1 MNATL
6 AGFDRG
12 RLRLP
17 TRHPDRQTT
26 RSTES
31 HLSIALCA
39 PPTVMDTY
47 PSEFISHL
55 HPLLFAAGLGPAVPA
70 TATSP
75 TDPPGPSAAAAP
87 PTNGVA
93 GSTAPSVASPSLAN
107 GDEASTT
114 SSDPFVR
121 LVASLR
127 KAFQARKGWG
137 IWDNTRGAHHDFH
150 AVLVDKNVR
159 FPPIKARPVS
169 VPPGTPIPP
178 LHSPISPLS
187 PSSPLFPDGI
197 MAPIWLRKHREM
209 IPAVF
214 ILVLRIHEYDHTQDA
229 GPLDAAKAKDDEE
242 RHHDTDLVK
251 EILDRKRLTSE
262 RGIKLAVV
270 LLCSRRLLD
279 DPALD
284 QRLSLIR
291 RQSGLDS
298 RASLFVI
305 SPVPQAEVTNFVQSL
320 REELFPAA
328 LDYYREHGR
337 RVRRKRARQ
346 MPKGG
351 LSDKGWNVRYD
362 YKMAF
367 FSEMRGETEVALK
380 HYEDCYNTLIGM
392 FANSTLLPPRTKRW
406 AEAKVLADCTSVKVA
421 KMHMYLSEP
430 SLAVAQLNR
439 HVATFRELSNTWG
452 IGDKT
457 FEFWSWQSKQYRL
470 FGDLVAIGIRNGFSL
485 PILRPVASSRVL
497 PPGAPPP
504 PTSVMMPSN
513 ALQHP
518 GHYFFLAAGCA
529 IERWERFKAVKA
541 AYEAARDAGAVAP
554 IPEGGKRPP
563 PLAMGPALTHESK
576 VDHADII
583 IEVRT
588 ILASFIEICS
598 LTNVTSRSCVQLY
611 TKAYEFFKAHR
622 TKNMTFYV
630 ASQIALTHYE
640 AGNHEMALK
649 FNDRIAKN
657 YRKDRWSGVLDS
669 ILQLS
674 LESAQRIGD
683 WESAIRCCLE
693 LMAPSQFLGGQPR
706 IDIICVL
713 SFCIF
718 PTASHITVDE
728 RDRYSALALEMMQ
741 TRAPASPGKSAL
753 IFRPTDSAPLCKSN
767 SHRCCLDLADHPP
780 TFSVYCRLAFWRA
793 SVDIRDAA
801 PFQLVLEAPTSSR
814 SSAFI
819 FSELVINFTGG
830 VGPIIVSHSGVE
842 TPSKSSTEVIRLLDK
857 GDARLEADLCWRDG
871 STKTFEGVVTA
882 NESCELTVSDV
893 ILKTK
898 IGEWDLSF
906 ALQPEVPPTTSA
918 EWFLNSTQRV
928 SLSHLQSGV
937 CSVSARKLRLDFS
950 IEHPSPA
957 YVGEVYPVH
966 IEFVNEDEFDID
978 VYLDILL
985 QPGEDESPNRILVD
999 EEWSLSFIK
1008 GISLG
1013 TITPKTRLRKT
1024 MHLECVGAAGD
1035 RLLDLSVRSIA
1046 SSLKTAPVAEVP
1058 SAPDNGIIEPAPP
1071 SNNFTELLRSIIIPA
1086 VDPLRSAFQVM
1097 VHQKR
1102 KALKP
1107 LLDLAPP
1114 SEWDAASDVTVV
1126 GTIHAAGPW
1135 DLEMTSLKLVSERT
1149 GGVRVVHSSLTHL
1162 DKNVLLD
1169 WNASDLF
1176 NCLFQL
1182 EVASSHAPHAS
1193 SAPFIEAYWRRRRS
1207 AAAVSRT
1214 LLPLPPLE
1222 PVMLEPAVTLSL
1234 PATLRIHELTKMR
1247 YKFSNP
1253 TNRVTTLSFT
1263 VEGAEPGTFT
1273 FAGPRK
1279 YPSFVL
1285 APDEERTL
1293 DMVVVPLVVGLCAL
1307 PRMRVFHHER
1317 VPLAPEDQ
1325 SNEREAHLD
1334 PSAPEESARRA
1345 RELKVVAETAVHE
1358 MKDPAQVL
1366 MEEDLRAARGGDRL
1380 DDAIGNPPHPPFV
1393 VMVLPR

>member
-1 MNATL
+1 
-6 AGFDRG
+6 
-12 RLRLP
+12 
-17 TRHPDRQTT
+17 
-26 RSTES
+26 
-31 HLSIALCA
+31 
-39 PPTVMDTY
+39 MDTY

-127 KAFQARKGWG
+127 KAFQVRKGWS

-229 GPLDAAKAKDDEE
+229 DPLDAAKAKDDEE

-485 PILRPVASSRVL
+485 PILRPVPSSRVL

-518 GHYFFLAAGCA
+518 GYYFFLAAGCA

-583 IEVRT
+583 IE
-588 ILASFIEICS
+588 
-598 LTNVTSRSCVQLY
+598 LY

-640 AGNHEMALK
+640 AGNHEMVLK

-693 LMAPSQFLGGQPR
+693 LMAP
-706 IDIICVL
+706 
-713 SFCIF
+713 
-718 PTASHITVDE
+718 TSHITVDE

-753 IFRPTDSAPLCKSN
+753 SFRPTDSAPL
-767 SHRCCLDLADHPP
+767 
-780 TFSVYCRLAFWRA
+780 FYCRLAFWRA

-950 IEHPSPA
+950 IEHLSPA

-1086 VDPLRSAFQVM
+1086 VYPLRSAFQVM

-1293 DMVVVPLVVGLCAL
+1293 DMVVVPLVVGPCAL

-1380 DDAIGNPPHPPFV
+1380 DDAIGNPPHSPFV

>member
-1 MNATL
+1 MARSSTGL
-6 AGFDRG
+6 ALCFGEAY
-12 RLRLP
+12 P
-17 TRHPDRQTT
+17 TSTSVDGSCRCAIETAQTT
-26 RSTES
+26 RSIGLF
-31 HLSIALCA
+31 LSINL
-39 PPTVMDTY
+39 VVLLRVSGRNLSLDTY
-47 PSEFISHL
+47 PSEFISHV
-55 HPLLFAAGLGPAVPA
+55 HPLLFAAGLEPAVPV
-70 TATSP
+70 T
-75 TDPPGPSAAAAP
+75 P
-87 PTNGVA
+87 PTNPSGPS
-93 GSTAPSVASPSLAN
+93 STAPPSTNGVGSPAAPQVASSSLTN
-107 GDEASTT
+107 GDEASST
-114 SSDPFVR
+114 SSDPFVT
-121 LVASLR
+121 LVAALR
-127 KAFQARKGWG
+127 RAFQARKGWG

-150 AVLVDKNVR
+150 VVLVDKNVR

-169 VPPGTPIPP
+169 VPPGTPSPP

-197 MAPIWLRKHREM
+197 MAPIWIRKHREM

-214 ILVLRIHEYDHTQDA
+214 VLVLRIHEYDDAQGA
-229 GPLDAAKAKDDEE
+229 GPLDAAKAKEDEE
-242 RHHDTDLVK
+242 RHHDSELVK

-380 HYEDCYNTLIGM
+380 HYEDCYTTLIVM

-406 AEAKVLADCTSVKVA
+406 AEAKVLADCLSVKVA
-421 KMHMYLSEP
+421 KMHMYLNEP

-439 HVATFRELSNTWG
+439 HVTTFRDLSNTWG

-470 FGDLVAIGIRNGFSL
+470 FGDLVAIGIRNGFRL
-485 PILRPVASSRVL
+485 PLLRPVPSTRVL

-504 PTSVMMPSN
+504 PVSVTMPSN
-513 ALQHP
+513 TLQHP

-529 IERWERFKAVKA
+529 IERRERFKAVKA
-541 AYEAARDAGAVAP
+541 AYEAARDAAAAVAP

-563 PLAMGPALTHESK
+563 PLGMGPALTHEAK
-576 VDHADII
+576 VDHAEII
-583 IEVRT
+583 IE
-588 ILASFIEICS
+588 
-598 LTNVTSRSCVQLY
+598 LY
-611 TKAYEFFKAHR
+611 TQAYEFFKAHKA
-622 TKNMTFYV
+622 KNMTFYV

-674 LESAQRIGD
+674 LDSAQRKGD

-693 LMAPSQFLGGQPR
+693 LMAP
-706 IDIICVL
+706 
-713 SFCIF
+713 
-718 PTASHITVDE
+718 TSHITVNE
-728 RDRYSALALEMMQ
+728 RARYSSLALQLMQ
-741 TRAPASPGKSAL
+741 THAPASPDKSTINFGPAE
-753 IFRPTDSAPLCKSN
+753 SAPLFN
-767 SHRCCLDLADHPP
+767 
-780 TFSVYCRLAFWRA
+780 CRLAFWRA
-793 SVDIRDAA
+793 SIDIGDAA
-801 PFQLVLEAPTSSR
+801 PYQLVLEAPPVSR
-814 SSAFI
+814 TSAFI

-830 VGPIIVSHSGVE
+830 VAPIVVSHSTVE
-842 TPSKSSTEVIRLLDK
+842 TPSETPAEVIRLLDE
-857 GDARLEADLCWRDG
+857 GDAHLEADLCWSDG
-871 STKTFEGVVTA
+871 STKTFEGVVA
-882 NESCELTVSDV
+882 ADKPCELTVSDV
-893 ILKTK
+893 VLKTK
-898 IGEWDLSF
+898 IGEWELSF
-906 ALQPEVPPTTSA
+906 AFQPEVHSSISE
-918 EWFLNSTQRV
+918 EWFLSSTQKV
-928 SLSHLQSGV
+928 FLSNPLPGM
-937 CSVSARKLRLDFS
+937 CIVSARKLRLDFS
-950 IEHPSPA
+950 IEHHSPA

-966 IEFVNEDEFDID
+966 IDFVNKDEFDID

-999 EEWSLSFIK
+999 EESSLSFIK

-1013 TITPKTRLRKT
+1013 TIAPNGRLRKT
-1024 MHLECVGAAGD
+1024 VHLDCVGAAGD

-1046 SSLKTAPVAEVP
+1046 SSLNATPSVAEVP
-1058 SAPDNGIIEPAPP
+1058 GAPENGSMEPAP
-1071 SNNFTELLRSIIIPA
+1071 SSSNFTELLRSIAISA
-1086 VDPLRSAFQVM
+1086 VDPVHSAFQVLF
-1097 VHQKR
+1097 HQKR

-1114 SEWDAASDVTVV
+1114 DEWNAASDVTVV
-1126 GTIHAAGPW
+1126 GTLHAAGPW
-1135 DLEMTSLKLVSERT
+1135 DLKVTSLKLVSEVSFAGQGSEFRSDT
-1149 GGVRVVHSSLTHL
+1149 HQLSLRGQQARGVRVVHSSLTHL
-1162 DKNVLLD
+1162 DKD
-1169 WNASDLF
+1169 ISIHWSASDLF

-1182 EVASSHAPHAS
+1182 EVAPSHAPHALP
-1193 SAPFIEAYWRRRRS
+1193 APFIEAHWQRRGS
-1207 AAAVSRT
+1207 VANACRT
-1214 LLPLPPLE
+1214 LIPLPPLE
-1222 PVMLEPAVTLSL
+1222 PVMLEPTVTLSL
-1234 PATLRIHELTKMR
+1234 PAILRLHDLTRLR

-1279 YPSFVL
+1279 FPSLVL

-1293 DMVVVPLVVGLCAL
+1293 DMVVVPLVVGACAL

-1317 VPLAPEDQ
+1317 VPLAPDDENDG
-1325 SNEREAHLD
+1325 EPYLD
-1334 PSAPEESARRA
+1334 PSAPRESARRA
-1345 RELKVVAETAVHE
+1345 RELKVVPETAVHE
-1358 MKDPAQVL
+1358 IKDPAQLL

-1380 DDAIGNPPHPPFV
+1380 DDAIGTPPPPPFV